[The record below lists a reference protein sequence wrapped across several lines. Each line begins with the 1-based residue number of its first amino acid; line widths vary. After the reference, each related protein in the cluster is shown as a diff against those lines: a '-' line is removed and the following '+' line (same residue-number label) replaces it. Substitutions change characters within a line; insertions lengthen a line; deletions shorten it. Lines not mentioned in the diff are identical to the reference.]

1 MALSYR
7 RPSLFCEPAS
17 VFSVWVWA
25 HLLRCILS
33 AFLYT
38 ETQNTTGAHLGN
50 RKPPFLSTPLFLPVF
65 PGCPPPSTTIQ
76 TVSAAEKMVA
86 PCLLSTAIKTRW
98 ADIEYIHV
106 KTYASTCEAMN
117 KAIVAYSWVQDRGI
131 AQRTGG
137 QILFHLPDHYVPYLV
152 GCDGTQLG
160 WNEYELIN

>member
-7 RPSLFCEPAS
+7 RPSLFCEPTS
-17 VFSVWVWA
+17 VCSVWVWA

-33 AFLYT
+33 AFVYT
-38 ETQNTTGAHLGN
+38 ETQNTTGARLGN

-65 PGCPPPSTTIQ
+65 PGWPPKP
-76 TVSAAEKMVA
+76 VLAAEKMVA
-86 PCLLSTAIKTRW
+86 LHLLSTVINNRW
-98 ADIEYIHV
+98 ADIEFIHV
-106 KTYASTCEAMN
+106 KTYASTREATN
-117 KAIVAYSWVQDRGI
+117 KAIVARSWVQDRGI

-137 QILFHLPDHYVPYLV
+137 QIPFHLPDQYVPYLV